1 MSSYGSSHHTSLRSI
16 RLPNRLDSPLPSPP
30 SPPPQVASPV
40 EEYLL
45 LIDAMPS
52 GPEKEKAAAMTRP
65 YLDFLGRKYAL
76 PLEGAGLFPL
86 QASLNHSCEPN
97 VTLIKVPPPPPLNPP
112 YSFPPAPLPLPPL
125 TSCPT

>member
-1 MSSYGSSHHTSLRSI
+1 M
-16 RLPNRLDSPLPSPP
+16 
-30 SPPPQVASPV
+30 

-97 VTLIKVPPPPPLNPP
+97 VTLIKVPPPPPPQSTILFPARPP
-112 YSFPPAPLPLPPL
+112 SPSPP
-125 TSCPT
+125 